1 MLTIENLQ
9 GNNDLYYKYAGSLLF
24 HQFSGIYPDL
34 DQRNIQ
40 KNKRCYGANN
50 IESSSFLQKLTAEL
64 GKTGSA
70 KFVLLT
76 PFYGL

>member
-1 MLTIENLQ
+1 MLTIENLE

-40 KNKRCYGANN
+40 KTTGAAAPTTWKVHHSNRN
-50 IESSSFLQKLTAEL
+50 SQPNWAKLAL
-64 GKTGSA
+64 LI
-70 KFVLLT
+70 FVLLT

>member
-1 MLTIENLQ
+1 MLTIENLE

-34 DQRNIQ
+34 DQRYIP
-40 KNKRCYGANN
+40 KNNRCCGANN
-50 IESSSFLQKLTAEL
+50 IESSSFQQKLTAEQ

-70 KFVLLT
+70 KFV
-76 PFYGL
+76 